1 MAIQVRNQLFDFVLE
16 DALPALEFIVQE
28 EWESYKPRYEDIFNV
43 KDMRTSIA
51 QSSQVSSLLPAGVV
65 GEAEQVPV
73 QRVYNGYSKTY
84 LAVKYGL
91 MLASSQELIDDLQYD
106 IMGQNAKRLMRAFM
120 STVEITAADVLNNGF
135 SALGPDGKALFATD
149 HPLLAPGAGT
159 GSNKLSTGADLS
171 TTSMKAMITLLRQTT
186 DTAGNK
192 IMIKPKKL
200 IVHPDD
206 EFEARQIIKSVMLT
220 DSTNANVNAINSIS
234 SEYEIDI
241 VVWDYLTA
249 NDAWFVAGSKE
260 DHNLCFYWRKRPEIA
275 TEFDFKTEVALTK
288 LTGRFVSGYSDWRG
302 IVGSD
307 GSA

>member
-1 MAIQVRNQLFDFVLE
+1 
-16 DALPALEFIVQE
+16 LEFIVQE
-28 EWESYKPRYEDIFNV
+28 EWESFKPRYEQIFNV
-43 KDMRTSIA
+43 KDMRTAIA
-51 QSSQVSSLLPAGVV
+51 QSSQVSSLQPAGAV

-84 LAVKYGL
+84 TAVKYGI
-91 MLASSQELIDDLQYD
+91 MMGSSQELIDDLQYD
-106 IMGQNAKRLMRAFM
+106 IMGENSRRLMRAFG
-120 STVEITAADVLNNGF
+120 STVEITAADILNNGF
-135 SALGPDGKALFATD
+135 SAAGPDGKALFATD

-171 TTSMKAMITLLRQTT
+171 TTSMKAMITLLRQTV

-192 IMIKPKKL
+192 VMIRPAQL

-220 DSTNANVNAINSIS
+220 DSANANVNAINSIS
-234 SEYEIDI
+234 SEYNIDV

-249 NDAWFVAGSKE
+249 SDAFFVAGEKM
-260 DHNLCFYWRKRPEIA
+260 DHNLCFYWRKRPAIG
-275 TEFDFKTEVALTK
+275 TEYDFKTEVALTK
-288 LTGRFVSGYSDWRG
+288 LTGRFAAGYSDWRG